1 MIQRI
6 GQIISN
12 FRWLRGEKLFVA
24 IFSSSRIENKLKQVN
39 NNCALCR
46 PQYPRVRPCPT
57 ILKNIIIVC
66 IKFDRNSGV
75 TRRGPRKR
83 QRKIIA
89 VAFPFFMKNLLDL
102 PCIGTAFS
110 LRFEG
115 KPLQGKLSFLA
126 CKTNRWM
133 TILHQYWTIVYN
145 IKNACPALNYSCL
158 NEIC

>member
-12 FRWLRGEKLFVA
+12 FRWLPGEKLFVA
-24 IFSSSRIENKLKQVN
+24 IFSLSRIENKLKQVN
-39 NNCALCR
+39 RNWAICR
-46 PQYPRVRPCPT
+46 PQYPRVKPCPT

-66 IKFDRNSGV
+66 IKFDRNSGL

-102 PCIGTAFS
+102 PCIDTAFS
-110 LRFEG
+110 LRFGG

-126 CKTNRWM
+126 CKTNRW
-133 TILHQYWTIVYN
+133 IQYQ
-145 IKNACPALNYSCL
+145 KCLPCP
-158 NEIC
+158 

>member
-12 FRWLRGEKLFVA
+12 FRWLPGEKLFVA
-24 IFSSSRIENKLKQVN
+24 IFSLSRIENKLKQVN
-39 NNCALCR
+39 NNWAICR
-46 PQYPRVRPCPT
+46 PQYPRVKPCPT

-102 PCIGTAFS
+102 PCIDTAFS

-133 TILHQYWTIVYN
+133 TISKML
-145 IKNACPALNYSCL
+145 ALPL
-158 NEIC
+158 IIPV

>member
-12 FRWLRGEKLFVA
+12 FRWLPGEKLFVA
-24 IFSSSRIENKLKQVN
+24 IFSLSRIENKLKQVN
-39 NNCALCR
+39 NNWAISR
-46 PQYPRVRPCPT
+46 PQYPRVKPCPT

-89 VAFPFFMKNLLDL
+89 VAFPLFMKNLLDL
-102 PCIGTAFS
+102 PCIDTAF
-110 LRFEG
+110 FFKKVWG
-115 KPLQGKLSFLA
+115 KTSSRKTFVSCMQNKQVDDNIAPILDHCLQYQKCLP
-126 CKTNRWM
+126 
-133 TILHQYWTIVYN
+133 
-145 IKNACPALNYSCL
+145 CP
-158 NEIC
+158 

>member
-12 FRWLRGEKLFVA
+12 FRWLPGEKLFVA
-24 IFSSSRIENKLKQVN
+24 IFSLSRIENKLKQVN
-39 NNCALCR
+39 NNWAICR
-46 PQYPRVRPCPT
+46 PQYPRVKPCPT

-89 VAFPFFMKNLLDL
+89 VAFPLFMQNLPDL
-102 PCIGTAFS
+102 PCIDTAFF
-110 LRFEG
+110 LTFEG
-115 KPLQGKLSFLA
+115 KPLQGELSFLA

-145 IKNACPALNYSCL
+145 IKNACPALNYSFL